1 MNSSA
6 ARMPSVT
13 GRQLLP
19 IGGVM
24 NTVHK
29 TRNWSVASLLLALS
43 IPGTLLATTGTW
55 TGGAGAT
62 WNTTAGNWSGVS
74 GTPWDSS
81 NGANNIA
88 DFNTA
93 GATVNVNAV
102 YANGI
107 TFDSTTVLT
116 NGTINLVGTTP
127 TITVNANASNACTLA
142 ATSGFSQ
149 SGSSSATNTLTKA
162 YTGGTI
168 TINGGVL
175 NMADAVGDSFN
186 PSTKSIVINN
196 GGTLYASGGNGFG
209 NDVVLTINSGGT
221 YFCANSDS
229 LGGITG
235 SGTMTTA
242 NNGPV
247 ATFTL
252 PSNLT
257 FDGLLTGVARVQV
270 VNNSSLT
277 TAGTPRTF
285 TLTNPNNNN
294 TANNLI
300 GIGGDSTDAG
310 NVGDCTLKL
319 GASEVIT
326 DNIQLRLN
334 GNKAASGAGSYQNA
348 LDMNGYNE
356 TIAGLTYGAVQATGT
371 KPGLVTN
378 SAATTSTLTLNVASA
393 MSTNFYG
400 IIAGNIALTKAGV
413 YTQALYGANTYT
425 GNTTIN
431 AGTLLVNSPGS
442 LGASAVTVANGGT
455 LGGNGTVNGNVTVAT
470 GGTLSGTGPY
480 NGAVTVASGG
490 FLSPNANAY
499 GLTTFGNAGASALTL
514 NGSVLPFDLNAAT
527 TPGTTYD
534 QIAITG
540 TLVLNGASTIFLN
553 FPSGTA
559 AVGTYTLMTYAAK
572 TGSGSL
578 ALDKT
583 YPNASLTVGAT
594 SVTLTV
600 SGSPTYVGGD
610 VWKGPATGPWD
621 TATANWTKNGTA
633 GSTYAAGD
641 VVIFDDSDTTAS
653 SYTIT
658 GTVASTT
665 GTTPASVTVNNW
677 ANSYVLSTPLAGN
690 MSLTKNGTGS
700 LTLSPTLS
708 KSVTTVNGSAVV
720 AMTDTTGVQL
730 GMGLSGTGI
739 PGSSYIIAINSG
751 VSVTISANAT
761 ANGSIT
767 ATVSG
772 NVFTGNTTINGGYL
786 VVDGTITG
794 NNMITNSPTGL
805 GNVTFNNAVTFRVGG
820 NYWYANTF
828 TLNGTL
834 TLADNFRSRVD
845 FKALDLG
852 GGARTIYVNGKST
865 AVTGGNTISSEG
877 TGNNQWEILG
887 ATSWGNTTNPVVQ
900 NGTLDLETTA
910 FTGANYGA
918 MRFQTT
924 INWTADL
931 IIGGNVLVLSEAN
944 AFGSSAATSPNV
956 TVNSGGIWD
965 LTAVGCNV
973 KSLAGGGAVFGSML
987 AANSAAKTLT
997 ENGTSGSTDFSGVI
1011 SDGPGTGALSLSKTG
1026 GSTQTLSGASTY
1038 SGGTT
1043 NSSGT
1048 IAVGGNQALG
1058 TGPVVIAGGALA
1070 AASGGGTLSNVIN
1083 MVSNAIF
1090 DTTSGNLT
1098 LAGSIT
1104 NRGAITKTGSN
1115 SLIINGTLTDTN
1127 TLTVSAGILAGTGT
1141 LAGTV
1146 SNSAAIMAGPDTNTV
1161 GTLTVSNLV
1170 MNSGSSYN
1178 WKYNA
1183 SSYDTITA
1191 NGTLTLPAVATVNVS
1206 RVSGTTLPPNP
1217 AVLFSAASAPTING
1231 ATTLSGWV
1239 ITGALPSTKVRVVG
1253 NQVIMTSSKGCVF
1266 YVN

>member
-24 NTVHK
+24 NTVRK
-29 TRNWSVASLLLALS
+29 TLNWIVASLLLVLC
-43 IPGTLLATTGTW
+43 IPGTLPAATGTW

-62 WNTTAGNWSGVS
+62 WDTTAGNWSGVS

-93 GATVNVNAV
+93 GATPAVSGTVYVNGIVFDNTATISGGTAITLAGASPTITAN
-102 YANGI
+102 ANG
-107 TFDSTTVLT
+107 TNNTAL
-116 NGTINLVGTTP
+116 NGTPGFTKLGTGIFAIGTSATYNGG
-127 TITVNANASNACTLA
+127 TITVNNGTLSFLPSN
-142 ATSGFSQ
+142 
-149 SGSSSATNTLTKA
+149 
-162 YTGGTI
+162 
-168 TINGGVL
+168 
-175 NMADAVGDSFN
+175 GDGIN
-186 PSTKSIVINN
+186 PSTTHSIVINN
-196 GGTLYASGGNGFG
+196 GGTLANIGGNNIN
-209 NDVVLTINSGGT
+209 NDVTLTINSGGT
-221 YFCANSDS
+221 YNSQAADS
-229 LGGITG
+229 IGGITG
-235 SGTMTTA
+235 SGTVTGNISVITL
-242 NNGPV
+242 N
-247 ATFTL
+247 L

-257 FDGLLTGVARVQV
+257 FDGLLTGAARLQVQ
-270 VNNSSLT
+270 NNSSLT

-294 TANNLI
+294 TANNLMA
-300 GIGGDSTDAG
+300 IGGDSADVG
-310 NVGDCTLKL
+310 NKGDCTLKL

-326 DNIQLRLN
+326 DNIVLRLN

-348 LDMNGYNE
+348 LDMNGCNE

-400 IIAGNIALTKAGV
+400 IIAGNIALTKAGI

-425 GNTTIN
+425 GNTTIS
-431 AGTLLVNSPGS
+431 AGTLVVSSPGS
-442 LGASAVTVANGGT
+442 LGASAVTVASGAV
-455 LGGNGTVNGNVTVAT
+455 LGGSGTVNGNVTVAS
-470 GGTLSGTGPY
+470 GGTLNGTGPF
-480 NGAVTVASGG
+480 NGTVTVASGG
-490 FLSPNANAY
+490 TLIAAPGGANAY
-499 GLTTFGNAGASALTL
+499 GSTTFGNDLTL
-514 NGSVLPFDLNAAT
+514 NGNAQFSLDLNADT
-527 TPGTTYD
+527 TAGTTYD
-534 QIAITG
+534 QVAITG
-540 TLVLNGASTIFLN
+540 NLVLNGASTIILN

-572 TGSGSL
+572 SGSGSL
-578 ALDKT
+578 TLDKA
-583 YPNASLTVGAT
+583 YPNATLTVGAT

-600 SGSPTYVGGD
+600 SGSSTYVSGD
-610 VWKGPATGPWD
+610 VWKGGVSAVWD
-621 TATANWTKNGTA
+621 TSALNWTRNGA
-633 GSTYAAGD
+633 ASQAYVAGD
-641 VVIFDDSDTTAS
+641 AVTFDDTAS
-653 SYTIT
+653 GNFSTIS
-658 GTVASTT
+658 GTNS
-665 GTTPASVTVNNW
+665 PASVTFNNN
-677 ANSYVLSTPLAGN
+677 ANAYTVSAVITGAVTAV
-690 MSLTKNGTGS
+690 TKNGAANTTLSGAS
-700 LTLSPTLS
+700 TYGGGTVVNSGTLTLGVSSSTSGGVVTNGPT
-708 KSVTTVNGSAVV
+708 
-720 AMTDTTGVQL
+720 
-730 GMGLSGTGI
+730 GTGNVTLN
-739 PGSSYIIAINSG
+739 GGTIN
-751 VSVTISANAT
+751 V
-761 ANGSIT
+761 
-767 ATVSG
+767 
-772 NVFTGNTTINGGYL
+772 TGNTTWYMPQLNLAGNIAYVGGGYL
-786 VVDGTITG
+786 R
-794 NNMITNSPTGL
+794 L
-805 GNVTFNNAVTFRVGG
+805 G
-820 NYWYANTF
+820 ANTNDLGS
-828 TLNGTL
+828 TTRTLMLNGSATL
-834 TLADNFRSRVD
+834 
-845 FKALDLG
+845 
-852 GGARTIYVNGKST
+852 
-865 AVTGGNTISSEG
+865 VTGGNTI
-877 TGNNQWEILG
+877 
-887 ATSWGNTTNPVVQ
+887 TTFNSQIQINAGPNGLAPVFQ
-900 NGTLDLETTA
+900 NGVLDLETT
-910 FTGANYGA
+910 TLNGANYAAFVIIKTPTWNNATLTVGQNVLLDMSSNQA
-918 MRFQTT
+918 LGGPALT
-924 INWTADL
+924 INT
-931 IIGGNVLVLSEAN
+931 
-944 AFGSSAATSPNV
+944 
-956 TVNSGGIWD
+956 GGIWNMD
-965 LTAVGCNV
+965 NNNGAVAQSV
-973 KSLAGGGAVFGSML
+973 ASLSGGGNIFSGMKATDTT
-987 AANSAAKTLT
+987 AHTLT
-997 ENGTSGSTDFSGVI
+997 INGTSGNTTFSGII

-1043 NSSGT
+1043 HSSGT

-1090 DTTSGNLT
+1090 DTTSGSLT

-1104 NRGAITKTGSN
+1104 NRGAITKTGAN
-1115 SLIINGTLTDTN
+1115 ALIINGTLADTN

-1206 RVSGTTLPPNP
+1206 RVSGTTTPPNP

-1239 ITGALPSTKVRVVG
+1239 INGALPSTKVRVVG